1 MARIRLPYRRSVAFG
16 VATAALIVWLSAS
29 SFEAGCTEPDH
40 PTAPAD
46 SSGIK
51 SLAQWFREGH
61 FGGMWRTQIMGT
73 FHEEG
78 LSDHWA
84 SGTAFR
90 LHYVTSSLRGWS
102 IGVAGQF
109 GYALALSDIEGADQ
123 LTGQRAR
130 FELHMFDIE
139 DPTNRKDFDR
149 LENLTLNK
157 TWKRGAAMFGR
168 FSFESPFVN
177 GQDSRLKANAFSG
190 LTGKVFLDKRFH
202 HMVTAAVITGI
213 SPRGTVRWFGMD
225 EGLGLLDNGLRP
237 DGLSADYEHRLQTRG
252 LIVVGYQHFG
262 KELDT
267 EIWYHHAD
275 NLFAMTYGKTSVHFG
290 NSDEW
295 NLGLEG
301 LVQSKLGNGGSEHYE
316 HRYYYNDDVAILA
329 GGRLHRTTGKLG
341 YELAGLF
348 SVGSGTYL
356 FPREWGRERF
366 FTSVPRARVEGLGQF
381 QEIAAQVDVCPTSR
395 VKTLLTLAYVNVD
408 DKSDAL
414 HNKYSLIDHY
424 LINGEVQVKGGKIL
438 ENCDFRFIAA
448 AHYPADGN
456 YTAQDLYYKAQFL
469 HLSAQMD
476 MHF

>member
-1 MARIRLPYRRSVAFG
+1 
-16 VATAALIVWLSAS
+16 
-29 SFEAGCTEPDH
+29 
-40 PTAPAD
+40 
-46 SSGIK
+46 
-51 SLAQWFREGH
+51 
-61 FGGMWRTQIMGT
+61 MGT

-109 GYALALSDIEGADQ
+109 GYALAMSDLEGVDQ

-157 TWKRGAAMFGR
+157 TWKRGAVMFGR
-168 FSFESPFVN
+168 FSFDSPFVN

-190 LTGKVFLDKRFH
+190 LTGRFFLDKHFKH
-202 HMVTAAVITGI
+202 TLTAAAITGI
-213 SPRGTVRWFGMD
+213 SPRGTVRWFGLG

-237 DGLSADYEHRLQTRG
+237 DGQHADYEHHTTTHG
-252 LIVVGYQHFG
+252 LFILGYQHHGKTQESELWYYHADRIFNHTYLRTTRDFG
-262 KELDT
+262 KNN
-267 EIWYHHAD
+267 A
-275 NLFAMTYGKTSVHFG
+275 
-290 NSDEW
+290 W

-301 LVQSKLGNGGSEHYE
+301 LIQSKLGDGGNADYSK
-316 HRYYYNDDVAILA
+316 RYYFNDDPAVLV
-329 GGRLHRTTGKLG
+329 GGRIHHTTGKFG
-341 YELAGLF
+341 YELAGLI
-348 SVGSGTYL
+348 SVGNGTYL

-366 FTSVPRARVEGLGQF
+366 FTSVPRARVEGLGRF
-381 QEIAAQVDVCPTSR
+381 QEYAVQFDACPTAR
-395 VKTLLTLAYVNVD
+395 VKTFLTMAYVNVD
-408 DKSDAL
+408 DAEHPL
-414 HNKYSLIDHY
+414 HNKYQLIDHY
-424 LINGEVQVKGGKIL
+424 LINGEVRVQGSKIL

-448 AHYPADGN
+448 AHYPAKGDF
-456 YTAQDLYYKAQFL
+456 TAQDLYYKAQFI

>member
-1 MARIRLPYRRSVAFG
+1 MQ
-16 VATAALIVWLSAS
+16 
-29 SFEAGCTEPDH
+29 
-40 PTAPAD
+40 
-46 SSGIK
+46 

-61 FGGMWRTQIMGT
+61 FGGLWRTQVMAT

-109 GYALALSDIEGADQ
+109 GYALAMSDLEGANQ

-157 TWKRGAAMFGR
+157 TWRRGALMFGR
-168 FSFESPFVN
+168 YSFDSPFVN

-190 LTGKVFLDKRFH
+190 FTGKVFLDKDYH
-202 HMVTAAVITGI
+202 HLVSGAIITGV

-225 EGLGLLDNGLRP
+225 EALGLLDNGLRP
-237 DGLSADYEHRLQTRG
+237 DGTPAQYQHHTTTRG
-252 LIVVGYQHFG
+252 LIVVGYQHIG
-262 KELDT
+262 KELGT
-267 EIWYHHAD
+267 EIWYYHAD
-275 NLFAMTYGKTSVHFG
+275 NLFAMGYGKTSMHFG
-290 NSDEW
+290 NSNEW
-295 NLGLEG
+295 NLGIEG
-301 LVQSKLGNGGSEHYE
+301 LVQSKLGNGGSETYE
-316 HRYYYNDDVAILA
+316 NRYYYNDDVAMLA
-329 GGRLHRTTGKLG
+329 GGRIHHTTGKFG
-341 YELAGLF
+341 YELAGLV
-348 SVGSGTYL
+348 SIGNGTYL

-366 FTSVPRARVEGLGQF
+366 FTSVPRARVEGLGKF
-381 QEIAAQVDVCPTSR
+381 QEYAAQFDACPTAR
-395 VKTLLTLAYVNVD
+395 IKTFLTLAYVDVD
-408 DKSDAL
+408 DAEHPL
-414 HNKYSLIDHY
+414 HNKYQLIDHY
-424 LINGEVQVKGGKIL
+424 LINGEVRVQGSKIL

-448 AHYPADGN
+448 AHYPAKGDF
-456 YTAQDLYYKAQFL
+456 TAQDLYYKAQFI